1 MWPLTAVLVRNV
13 PTSQRGV
20 TGALVARLGTVAV
33 SGCFRPCRPVGP
45 QGRPPQA
52 WPAGD
57 NRFWEELG
65 TQEAVGARPAGR
77 ASGLRPPSLPGQ
89 RQAHGRIKIRIRNIK
104 IGEKKENDKE
114 GEEPRRR

>member
-20 TGALVARLGTVAV
+20 TDALVARLGTVAV
-33 SGCFRPCRPVGP
+33 SGCFRPCRPVSP
-45 QGRPPQA
+45 QGRPPQ
-52 WPAGD
+52 
-57 NRFWEELG
+57 
-65 TQEAVGARPAGR
+65 ARPAGR
-77 ASGLRPPSLPGQ
+77 ASGLGPPSLPGQ